1 MIGLFESGHR
11 IFQQT
16 VCKYYYAYIVRL
28 SRIIALGL
36 CFVIGHNIGIL
47 KSFRLSE
54 FVGLANQCGEF
65 HLSYAAIFSLR
76 LLGRVI
82 APPIS
87 IDETKEVQKIID
99 TKRGSARRDA
109 REGILR
115 HHVRHVAQKRLK
127 RTGLVVIEDSILTPV
142 ESPRHQL
149 VLGAAK
155 RMKRM
160 RYSEPTRGVSQAT
173 CIR

>member
-1 MIGLFESGHR
+1 MRRYSHY
-11 IFQQT
+11 
-16 VCKYYYAYIVRL
+16 VSCAVS
-28 SRIIALGL
+28 SR
-36 CFVIGHNIGIL
+36 
-47 KSFRLSE
+47 
-54 FVGLANQCGEF
+54 
-65 HLSYAAIFSLR
+65 
-76 LLGRVI
+76 
-82 APPIS
+82 PPIS

-115 HHVRHVAQKRLK
+115 HHVRHVTQKRLK
-127 RTGLVVIEDSILTPV
+127 RTGRVVVEDSILTPV

-160 RYSEPTRGVSQAT
+160 RYSEPTRGVSQTT
-173 CIR
+173 CSRRLSPMRTPRNSFGPSHN

>member
-1 MIGLFESGHR
+1 MH
-11 IFQQT
+11 
-16 VCKYYYAYIVRL
+16 L

-36 CFVIGHNIGIL
+36 YFVIGNKTGTI
-47 KSFRLSE
+47 KSFRLSG
-54 FVGLANQCGEF
+54 FADLANQCGEF
-65 HLSYAAIFSLR
+65 PLSYAAIFSLR
-76 LLGRVI
+76 LLGGVI

-87 IDETKEVQKIID
+87 IDETKQFQKIID
-99 TKRGSARRDA
+99 TKRGSARRDV

-127 RTGLVVIEDSILTPV
+127 RTGRVVVEDSILTPV

-160 RYSEPTRGVSQAT
+160 RYSEPTRGVSQTT
-173 CIR
+173 CIRRLSTRPRLNLAYSWLNAG